1 MALKQKLEAAFAS
14 VISVIVLPVDVSI
27 YTGEDTE
34 EQVRPCIVCRA
45 NGGGQEEPQ
54 ASGNRMMDV
63 EIIIKSQADE
73 NDTGDALE
81 LHSALVGL
89 IELNLK
95 TDTLA
100 TDLSAAI
107 ADFYVFDPVI
117 DSGQENN
124 IQGRAFVDVQKFKV
138 YACASDVSA

>member
-1 MALKQKLEAAFAS
+1 MALKQKLEAAFAT
-14 VISVIVLPVDVSI
+14 VISAIALPVDVNI

-45 NGGGQEEPQ
+45 FGGGQEEPQ

-81 LHSALVGL
+81 LHSALVQL

-117 DSGQENN
+117 DSGQDNS

-138 YACASDVSA
+138 YACGSDVSA